1 MESTLVLVAVVL
13 VAVLAIVIVK
23 ARFDRIKYQIIAEKS
38 AIEERLQHKEVVLEQ
53 ERLNNSQLMQ
63 EIVQLRSQLEQEQ
76 QRRAAAE
83 EKNEQIPAL
92 KAEIARL
99 LDEGGNL
106 AERNTSLQT
115 RIAELEARLA
125 SEQKAMQEKMDLLNE
140 AQTKLSDA
148 FKALSAEALQKNNQ
162 SFLDLARTTLEKYQQ
177 GAQGDLE
184 MRQKAIAQMIEP
196 LRESLQKVD
205 EQIRSI
211 EKERNTAYGSL
222 TEQLKALA
230 STQNQLQSE
239 TSNLVKALRA
249 PNVRGRWGEIQLKRV
264 VEIAGMVEYCD
275 FTQQESVTT
284 EEGRLRP
291 DMLIHLPNNKL
302 VVVDS
307 KTPLQAYLESL
318 EAPDEEQR
326 KIKLADHAR
335 QIRSHINQL
344 ASKNYWNQFKAAP
357 EFAVLFLPGEAF
369 FSAALEQDPTLIEY
383 GAEQRVILATPTT
396 LIALLRAVAYGWREE
411 MIAQNAVMISEL
423 GKTLYDR
430 IKVMTDHF
438 QDMRKGLEKAVDAYN
453 KAVGSYESR
462 VLVAARRFKEL
473 GAASSADIDNL
484 SEVGKSL
491 RSLDTVAAIA
501 QEETLAEA
509 AFSQDKS
516 LGVDNKSE
524 N

>member
-1 MESTLVLVAVVL
+1 MESPLMLVAVVL
-13 VAVLAIVIVK
+13 VAVLAMIIIVIIK
-23 ARFDRIKYQIIAEKS
+23 ARFDRTQYKVIVEKS
-38 AIEERLQHKEVVLEQ
+38 ALEERLRHKDAALEQ
-53 ERLNNSQLMQ
+53 ERLNNSQSVQ
-63 EIVQLRSQLEQEQ
+63 EIMQLRSQLEQEQ
-76 QRRAAAE
+76 QRRVAAE

-92 KAEIARL
+92 KAEIACRL
-99 LDEGGNL
+99 EEIGDLVK
-106 AERNTSLQT
+106 RNTSLQT

-125 SEQKAMQEKMDLLNE
+125 AEQKAIQEKMELLNE
-140 AQTKLSDA
+140 AQTQLSDA
-148 FKALSAEALQKNNQ
+148 FKALSAEALQQNNQ
-162 SFLDLARTTLEKYQQ
+162 SFLDLARATLEKYQQ
-177 GAQGDLE
+177 GAKGDLE
-184 MRQKAIAQMIEP
+184 MRQKAIAQLIEP

-205 EQIRSI
+205 EQIRTI

-239 TSNLVKALRA
+239 TSNLVKALRT

-275 FTQQESVTT
+275 FTQQESITT

-291 DMLIHLPNNKL
+291 DMLIHLPNKKL
-302 VVVDS
+302 IVVDS
-307 KTPLQAYLESL
+307 KTPLQAYLDSL

-326 KIKLADHAR
+326 KARLADHAR
-335 QIRSHINQL
+335 QIRSHITQL
-344 ASKNYWNQFKAAP
+344 ASKNYWNQFKATP

-383 GAEQRVILATPTT
+383 GAQQRVILATPTT

-411 MIAQNAVMISEL
+411 IIAGNAEMISEL

-438 QDMRKGLEKAVDAYN
+438 QEMRKGLDKAVDAYN

-462 VLVAARRFKEL
+462 VLVAARRFKDL
-473 GAASSADIDNL
+473 GAAGNGDIDIL
-484 SEVGKSL
+484 TEIDKAPRRLTSDMALE
-491 RSLDTVAAIA
+491 DF
-501 QEETLAEA
+501 QPEA
-509 AFSQDKS
+509 AASQ
-516 LGVDNKSE
+516 E
-524 N
+524 NMESS